1 MNSAKLRL
9 NRIRSERRGEPVGS
23 VGHLRLLTMTKTV
36 AVIINPAS
44 GRGKARKAAPQL
56 GAGLHRRGIDAALLV
71 AVSAEE
77 TLEMAR
83 AAVADGVDALV
94 AAGGDGTVSL
104 ALQAVAGTSTPLGIV
119 PLGTG
124 NDNAS
129 LIGLD
134 GDVETAID
142 TIADFDV
149 RTIDAGHVRTSDGT
163 DRWFMGVLSSG
174 FDSCV
179 TERANKMRWPKGDL
193 RYLIGMVAELGTFK
207 PVPYVV
213 RVDDVEIRSP
223 GMLLAVGNGTSYGA
237 GMQVCAGAEPDDGL
251 LNLTF
256 LKSVGKF
263 EFIRT
268 FPRVYKGTHFE
279 LDEVEQYQGKKI
291 RLEAPGQIA
300 YADGERVGPLP
311 ADIELFPG
319 ALKIL
324 VPRGSGLGIS
334 SGK

>member
-1 MNSAKLRL
+1 
-9 NRIRSERRGEPVGS
+9 
-23 VGHLRLLTMTKTV
+23 MTKTV

-56 GAGLHRRGIDAALLV
+56 GAGLHRHGIDAALLV

-149 RTIDAGHVRTSDGT
+149 RTI
-163 DRWFMGVLSSG
+163 
-174 FDSCV
+174 
-179 TERANKMRWPKGDL
+179 
-193 RYLIGMVAELGTFK
+193 
-207 PVPYVV
+207 
-213 RVDDVEIRSP
+213 
-223 GMLLAVGNGTSYGA
+223 
-237 GMQVCAGAEPDDGL
+237 
-251 LNLTF
+251 
-256 LKSVGKF
+256 
-263 EFIRT
+263 
-268 FPRVYKGTHFE
+268 
-279 LDEVEQYQGKKI
+279 
-291 RLEAPGQIA
+291 
-300 YADGERVGPLP
+300 
-311 ADIELFPG
+311 
-319 ALKIL
+319 
-324 VPRGSGLGIS
+324 
-334 SGK
+334 